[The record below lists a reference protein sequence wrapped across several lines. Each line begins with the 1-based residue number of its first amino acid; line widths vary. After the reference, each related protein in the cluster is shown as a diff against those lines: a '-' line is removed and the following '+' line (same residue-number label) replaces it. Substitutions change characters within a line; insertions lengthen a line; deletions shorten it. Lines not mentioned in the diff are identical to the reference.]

1 MFPPFSMTPLFAFV
15 ARSIFVIYFLFV
27 SSCDCSLKRFIVI
40 FFSYLCFMANYL
52 FTFFGQ
58 SRKDRDS
65 TSRVDFSPFFWCLL
79 ILARLMKLSRNGLKD
94 GQDKGYD
101 CRETVRS

>member
-40 FFSYLCFMANYL
+40 FFLICVLWQIICLRSLDNPERTETQLPVSIFL
-52 FTFFGQ
+52 PFFG
-58 SRKDRDS
+58 
-65 TSRVDFSPFFWCLL
+65 V
-79 ILARLMKLSRNGLKD
+79 
-94 GQDKGYD
+94 Y
-101 CRETVRS
+101 

>member
-40 FFSYLCFMANYL
+40 FFLICVLWQIICLRSLDNPERTETQLPVSIFL
-52 FTFFGQ
+52 
-58 SRKDRDS
+58 
-65 TSRVDFSPFFWCLL
+65 PFFVFTDIGSFDETIEKWFKRRSRQGV
-79 ILARLMKLSRNGLKD
+79 RLQG
-94 GQDKGYD
+94 D
-101 CRETVRS
+101 C

>member
-40 FFSYLCFMANYL
+40 FFL
-52 FTFFGQ
+52 FVFYGKLFVYVLWTIPKGKRLNFPCRFFSLFLVFIDIGSFDETIEKWFKRR
-58 SRKDRDS
+58 SRQG
-65 TSRVDFSPFFWCLL
+65 V
-79 ILARLMKLSRNGLKD
+79 RLQG
-94 GQDKGYD
+94 D
-101 CRETVRS
+101 C

>member
-40 FFSYLCFMANYL
+40 FFLICVLWQIICLRSLDNPERTETQLPVSIFSL
-52 FTFFGQ
+52 FW
-58 SRKDRDS
+58 R
-65 TSRVDFSPFFWCLL
+65 LL